1 MTKIID
7 TYKRHHDNNYYGTW
21 GSIKSRCYN
30 KNNKSYQSYGARG
43 ITVCDRWLGK
53 DGFKNFMDDMGVKP
67 TPNHT
72 LDRIDNN
79 KGYTPDN
86 CRWATYTDQLNNRRN
101 SRLIEYMG
109 KTQTLAEWSLETG
122 IGWHTLRQRID
133 RLGWSIE
140 RALTQIPK

>member
-86 CRWATYTDQLNNRRN
+86 CRWADWKTQQNNRNNNKYYEINGVR
-101 SRLIEYMG
+101 
-109 KTQTLAEWSLETG
+109 KTLAQWCEQSTVKG
-122 IGWHTLRQRID
+122 STVRM
-133 RLGWSIE
+133 RLTAYGWSIE
-140 RALTQIPK
+140 RALGI